1 MKNSNIWI
9 LSFVSFFTDM
19 GTYMVTPLIPIIL
32 ASSGPLIIGIVDGL
46 SETLASFLRFF
57 SGRRSD
63 RLKNRKGFALIG
75 YGLSGLGRISL
86 IISSS
91 WVGVF
96 IWKLI
101 DRTGKGIRTAPRD
114 ALISESGGKNKQG
127 RVFGLHQMMDMLG
140 ASIGIGTAY
149 FILQMN
155 GNQNFHDVFLYSLIP
170 VIIGWLLLLVIKER
184 KYEPIVKEMPP
195 TTKPKLDVKLLNPNV
210 KKLLFIVFLFTIVN
224 SSNSFL
230 LLRAADLGVSTA
242 NVLLLYLL
250 FHLTASLF
258 SYISG
263 AFSDRYGRR
272 GILTVGYALYGFV
285 YIGFA
290 EVNTTIGL
298 IGLFTLYGLYSAFTK
313 GVEKALVADI
323 SNPESKGTALGLYAM
338 ITGIGLFPASLLT
351 GLLWQIF
358 GAEVSFLINGI
369 IALIASILLFRMLS
383 INVRKAT

>member
-19 GTYMVTPLIPIIL
+19 GTYMVTPLI
-32 ASSGPLIIGIVDGL
+32 IGIIDGL
-46 SETLASFLRFF
+46 SETLASFLKFF

-63 RLKNRKGFALIG
+63 RRKNRKGFALFG

-140 ASIGIGTAY
+140 ASIGIGAAY
-149 FILQMN
+149 FILHMN
-155 GNQNFHDVFLYSLIP
+155 GNQNVHDVFLYSLIP
-170 VIIGWLLLLVIKER
+170 VIIGWFLFLGIKER
-184 KYEPIVKEMPP
+184 KNEPIVKEVPP
-195 TTKPKLDVKLLNPNV
+195 TTKPKLDLKLLNPNV
-210 KKLLFIVFLFTIVN
+210 KKLLLIVFLFTIVN

-272 GILTVGYALYGFV
+272 GILTIGYALYGFV

-298 IGLFTLYGLYSAFTK
+298 IVLFTLYGLYSAFTK

-323 SNPESKGTALGLYAM
+323 SNPESKGTALGFYAM
-338 ITGIGLFPASLLT
+338 VTGIGLFPASLLT

-358 GAEVSFLINGI
+358 GAEVSFFINGI
-369 IALIASILLFRMLS
+369 IALVASILLFRMLP

>member
-1 MKNSNIWI
+1 MLNIDHKK
-9 LSFVSFFTDM
+9 T
-19 GTYMVTPLIPIIL
+19 
-32 ASSGPLIIGIVDGL
+32 
-46 SETLASFLRFF
+46 
-57 SGRRSD
+57 
-63 RLKNRKGFALIG
+63 N
-75 YGLSGLGRISL
+75 LGR
-86 IISSS
+86 
-91 WVGVF
+91 
-96 IWKLI
+96 
-101 DRTGKGIRTAPRD
+101 
-114 ALISESGGKNKQG
+114 
-127 RVFGLHQMMDMLG
+127 
-140 ASIGIGTAY
+140 
-149 FILQMN
+149 N
-155 GNQNFHDVFLYSLIP
+155 GQ
-170 VIIGWLLLLVIKER
+170 
-184 KYEPIVKEMPP
+184 
-195 TTKPKLDVKLLNPNV
+195 V

-250 FHLTASLF
+250 FHLTASLL

-298 IGLFTLYGLYSAFTK
+298 IGLFILYGLYSAFTK

-323 SNPESKGTALGLYAM
+323 SNPESKGTALGFYAM

-358 GAEVSFLINGI
+358 GAEVSFLINGV